1 MAFSILGISGS
12 LRAASFNTGLLR
24 AAQEVAPD
32 GVTVEIADITG
43 IPLYDEDVYQ
53 AGFPAAV
60 ETLRQQVAAADAV
73 ILATPEYNFSI
84 SGPMKNAIDWVSRP
98 PMPQAFNEKPV
109 AIMGASGGKLGTA
122 RAQYHLRQVLVFL
135 NAHVIN
141 KPEVMVGGAASAFA
155 DGKLTDETARDLI
168 RQQLE
173 ALQVLA
179 KKVA

>member
-24 AAQEVAPD
+24 AAQELAPE
-32 GVTVEIADITG
+32 GMTVEIADISAV
-43 IPLYDEDVYQ
+43 PLYNEEIYQ

-60 ETLRQQVAAADAV
+60 EKLRQQVAAADAV

-84 SGPMKNAIDWVSRP
+84 SGPMKNAIDWISRP
-98 PMPQAFNEKPV
+98 PVPQAFDGKPV
-109 AIMGASGGKLGTA
+109 AIMGAAGGKLGTA
-122 RAQYHLRQVLVFL
+122 RAQYHLRQVMVFL

-141 KPEVMVGGAASAFA
+141 KPEVMVGGANGAFA

-173 ALQVLA
+173 ALQAFA
-179 KKVA
+179 KRLS

>member
-32 GVTVEIADITG
+32 GVTVEIADIADV
-43 IPLYDEDVYQ
+43 PLYNDDVYQ
-53 AGFPAAV
+53 TGFPAAV
-60 ETLRQQVAAADAV
+60 EQLRQQVDAADAV
-73 ILATPEYNFSI
+73 ILATPEYNFSF

-98 PMPQAFNEKPV
+98 PVPQAFDGKPV
-109 AIMGASGGKLGTA
+109 AIMGASAGKLGTA

-135 NAHVIN
+135 NAFVIN
-141 KPEVMVGGAASAFA
+141 KPEVMVGGATGAFTA
-155 DGKLTDETARDLI
+155 GTLTDETARDLI

-173 ALQVLA
+173 ALQALA
-179 KKVA
+179 KKMA